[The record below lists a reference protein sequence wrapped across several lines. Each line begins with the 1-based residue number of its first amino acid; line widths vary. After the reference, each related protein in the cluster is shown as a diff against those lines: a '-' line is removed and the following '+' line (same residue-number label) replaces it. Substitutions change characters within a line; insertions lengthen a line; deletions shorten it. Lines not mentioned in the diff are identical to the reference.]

1 MKSTDT
7 IRVWFLPVLSRGKFH
22 LELLPGD
29 FPGETQAGAQIMV
42 AKIRGIL
49 NVRFPSGDAPKIL
62 FTDRGNGFYESNS
75 GKITDGYRTA
85 LQDHGLKAFMGRDA
99 SVQPGCLQ
107 ELMLHE
113 TAMAWVRHRLKLTVP
128 PKPWEE
134 SIEDFGSRLKDVA
147 LYINH
152 HYNVDGL
159 CRELPD
165 RVAMLMRAQ
174 GDRIPK

>member
-1 MKSTDT
+1 
-7 IRVWFLPVLSRGKFH
+7 
-22 LELLPGD
+22 
-29 FPGETQAGAQIMV
+29 MV

-49 NVRFPSGDAPKIL
+49 NVRFPSGGAPKIL

-113 TAMAWVRHRLKLTVP
+113 TAMAWVRDRLKLTVP
-128 PKPWEE
+128 TKSWEE
-134 SIEDFGSRLKDVA
+134 SIEEFGSRLKDVA
-147 LYINH
+147 VYSNH
-152 HYNVDGL
+152 HYKVDGL
-159 CRELPD
+159 CRQLPD

>member
-29 FPGETQAGAQIMV
+29 FPGETEGGAEIMV
-42 AKIRGIL
+42 AKVRAIL
-49 NVRFPSGDAPKIL
+49 NVRFPGDGAPRIL
-62 FTDRGNGFYESNS
+62 FTDRGNGFYVSNS
-75 GKITDGYRTA
+75 GKITDGYRA
-85 LQDHGLKAFMGRDA
+85 SLNEHGLKAFMGGDA

-113 TAMAWVRHRLKLTVP
+113 TAMAWVRARLNKTVP

-134 SIEDFGSRLKDVA
+134 TIEAFGSRLKDVA
-147 LYINH
+147 LYINRQ
-152 HYNVDGL
+152 YNVDGL
-159 CRELPD
+159 CQQLPE
-165 RVAMLMRAQ
+165 RVAMLMKSQ
-174 GDRIPK
+174 GDRISK